1 MKNQGHI
8 QIVVCLL
15 LLFLP
20 IKIKKAKNLMILGS
34 KLPDGT
40 INIKEMIYDFNKTFT
55 SIS

>member
-1 MKNQGHI
+1 MKNQRHI

-15 LLFLP
+15 VLFLL

-34 KLPDGT
+34 KLPDWT
-40 INIKEMIYDFNKTFT
+40 INKKEMIYDFNKICT